1 MSYDR
6 IDDMTI
12 REEQIMFTAPKESIM
27 FNLESQVIRSYL
39 VWLVWAAVSSA
50 VLLCIP

>member
-1 MSYDR
+1 MNSR
-6 IDDMTI
+6 IDDITI
-12 REEQIMFTAPKESIM
+12 NEDQILFSAPKESII

-39 VWLVWAAVSSA
+39 VWIVWAAVSSA